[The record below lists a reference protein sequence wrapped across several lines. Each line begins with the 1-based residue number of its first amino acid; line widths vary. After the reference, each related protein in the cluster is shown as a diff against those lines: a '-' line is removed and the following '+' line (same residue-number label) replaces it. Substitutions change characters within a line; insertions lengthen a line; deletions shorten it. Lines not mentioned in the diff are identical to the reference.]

1 MAWNHFCPQT
11 VSRLMSLLLNNR
23 LLHMLQGNA
32 HVAQAIMCRFREN
45 YPVLLQLFLQAWRR
59 GDVAAINAT
68 GARIASH
75 LRVTGM
81 AQELDALQRLLE
93 LDPAGTDLL
102 EEGDWAR
109 IQFAID

>member
-1 MAWNHFCPQT
+1 
-11 VSRLMSLLLNNR
+11 MSLLLNNR
-23 LLHMLQGNA
+23 LLHILQGNA
-32 HVAQAIMCRFREN
+32 QVAQSVMCRFKEN

-59 GDVAAINAT
+59 GDASAIHAT

-75 LRVTGM
+75 LRVIGM
-81 AQELDALQRLLE
+81 AQELDALQRLME

-109 IQFAID
+109 IQFAIE